1 MKARENDSRSAE
13 YSSETNYDQEQE
25 NSEVT
30 NFLISI
36 SPDGRIESIDQFG
49 NIDEGGPGHIKSL
62 FKATVQSRL
71 LSPDLYEQTAYA
83 LVVTVTP
90 DGRMKTF
97 RSSNTPL
104 EDWDLNWYK
113 SQHEKILM
121 ATLRAAE
128 PDPGPV
134 SEVWVD
140 PEDPEADKKVLAIE
154 KMGKVMPVRPVVKKD
169 SDKINAA
176 CPHLQEFALWFG
188 NAKRIPLSIDDEN
201 YDAKLEAL
209 EDAGFM
215 FSPVGNIWFR
225 P

>member
-36 SPDGRIESIDQFG
+36 SPDGRIESIGQFG

-71 LSPDLYEQTAYA
+71 LSDLYEKAAYT
-83 LVVTVTP
+83 LVVTVFP
-90 DGRMKTF
+90 DGRMKTL

-134 SEVWVD
+134 SDVWVD
-140 PEDPEADKKVLAIE
+140 PADPEADKKVLAIE

-169 SDKINAA
+169 SDKLNAA
-176 CPHLQEFALWFG
+176 FPHLQEFAGWFG

-201 YDAKLEAL
+201 YDAKMEAL
-209 EDAGFM
+209 EDAGFI
-215 FSPVGNIWFR
+215 FSPVGNVWLR
-225 P
+225 R

>member
-1 MKARENDSRSAE
+1 MKTRENDSRSAE

-36 SPDGRIESIDQFG
+36 SPDGRIESIGQFG

-71 LSPDLYEQTAYA
+71 LSDLYEKAAYT

-128 PDPGPV
+128 PDRGTCLRSV
-134 SEVWVD
+134 
-140 PEDPEADKKVLAIE
+140 
-154 KMGKVMPVRPVVKKD
+154 GRPRG
-169 SDKINAA
+169 S
-176 CPHLQEFALWFG
+176 G
-188 NAKRIPLSIDDEN
+188 S
-201 YDAKLEAL
+201 
-209 EDAGFM
+209 
-215 FSPVGNIWFR
+215 
-225 P
+225 

>member
-1 MKARENDSRSAE
+1 MKTKEMKALSSEC
-13 YSSETNYDQEQE
+13 SSETNYDQELE

-36 SPDGRIESIDQFG
+36 SPVGQIESIGQFG

-62 FKATVQSRL
+62 FKATVGSRL
-71 LSPDLYEQTAYA
+71 LSDLYEKNAYT
-83 LVVTVTP
+83 LVVTVFP
-90 DGRMKTF
+90 DGRMKTL

-169 SDKINAA
+169 SDKLNAA
-176 CPHLQEFALWFG
+176 FPHLQEFAGWFG

-201 YDAKLEAL
+201 YDAKMEAL
-209 EDAGFM
+209 EDAGFI
-215 FSPVGNIWFR
+215 FSPVGNVWLR
-225 P
+225 R

>member
-1 MKARENDSRSAE
+1 MKLTEQMESE
-13 YSSETNYDQEQE
+13 KSSP
-25 NSEVT
+25 T
-30 NFLISI
+30 NFWITL
-36 SPDGRIESIDQFG
+36 SPDGRIDSIELADG
-49 NIDEGGPGHIKSL
+49 DETGQMQSL
-62 FKATVQSRL
+62 FKATATSCLYRRQSEVTNL
-71 LSPDLYEQTAYA
+71 LVSIA
-83 LVVTVTP
+83 P
-90 DGRMKTF
+90 DGRFKSY

-154 KMGKVMPVRPVVKKD
+154 KMGKVMPVRPVVKKA
-169 SDKINAA
+169 SDKLNAA
-176 CPHLQEFALWFG
+176 FPHLQEFAGWFG

-215 FSPVGNIWFR
+215 FSPVGNIWIR